1 MSSETTD
8 EKTNINAG
16 LEQTESTAKDTEIKK
31 VGILTMLNMTEE
43 EMTKFR
49 EAGRYIGRIMNEEG
63 YFERNS
69 QQLKGAKDATYYDT
83 LDSMLMALNSGDII
97 SKAYPY
103 RD

>member
-1 MSSETTD
+1 
-8 EKTNINAG
+8 
-16 LEQTESTAKDTEIKK
+16 
-31 VGILTMLNMTEE
+31 MLNMTEE

-83 LDSMLMALNSGDII
+83 LDSMLMALNSGDIAEMMI
-97 SKAYPY
+97 YYKTGQYLCATNDNLELAYNSS
-103 RD
+103 